1 MLKAFDEHYLLQAHC
16 DGEGCRAYLNFQ
28 VEEGTTLHQKLNI
41 LLPMYNRGDLSK
53 EELHFYF
60 ADFRQGV
67 PANFNEAGW
76 LGISNEETY
85 CPEHKENNE

>member
-1 MLKAFDEHYLLQAHC
+1 MLKAVNEHYLLQAHC

-28 VEEGTTLHQKLNI
+28 VEAGTSLEQKLNI
-41 LLPMYNRGDLSK
+41 LLPMYNRQQLSK
-53 EELHFYF
+53 EELHFYC
-60 ADFRQGV
+60 ADFRQAV
-67 PANFNEAGW
+67 LAQFLEAGW

>member
-28 VEEGTTLHQKLNI
+28 VDEGTALEQKLNI

-53 EELHFYF
+53 QELLHFF
-60 ADFRQGV
+60 ADFRLSV
-67 PANFNEAGW
+67 LAKFLEAGW